1 MKQFALICVIVEYIV
16 NEIISV
22 SYKKS
27 YVLVRSETLGNLT
40 PFSNLTDT
48 ELNKLISEK
57 TVVCEHVT
65 EDHEFFL
72 KQINRLAEND
82 DYWQF

>member
-1 MKQFALICVIVEYIV
+1 MSWYEAKP
-16 NEIISV
+16 
-22 SYKKS
+22 
-27 YVLVRSETLGNLT
+27 LGNLT
-40 PFSNLTDT
+40 PFSNLTET

-82 DYWQF
+82 DF

>member
-48 ELNKLISEK
+48 ELNKLISQK

-82 DYWQF
+82 DF